1 MYCTMLFII
10 VVMELVIIGSS
21 LRIEP
26 FRFLKENSV
35 YVYQQSKYIADRIA
49 LKLTVFAFVFCIYAV
64 TIYRAMNSKVA
75 FVTGINLETLR
86 QLATA
91 NFHSAYFNFLTP
103 NIRFSWIKKHFIEEN
118 KSS

>member
-10 VVMELVIIGSS
+10 VVMELVINGSS

-49 LKLTVFAFVFCIYAV
+49 LERHELKLTVFAFVFCIYAV
-64 TIYRAMNSKVA
+64 RIYRAMNSKVSS
-75 FVTGINLETLR
+75 IICLR
-86 QLATA
+86 YRHKEFSLSLFQLSDAKYTV
-91 NFHSAYFNFLTP
+91 
-103 NIRFSWIKKHFIEEN
+103 
-118 KSS
+118 

>member
-10 VVMELVIIGSS
+10 VVMELVINGSS

-26 FRFLKENSV
+26 SRFLKENSV

-86 QLATA
+86 QFG
-91 NFHSAYFNFLTP
+91 NSK
-103 NIRFSWIKKHFIEEN
+103 FSLSLFQLSDAKYTV
-118 KSS
+118 

>member
-1 MYCTMLFII
+1 MLFII
-10 VVMELVIIGSS
+10 VVMELVINGSS

-75 FVTGINLETLR
+75 FVTGIKKRSDNWQQQIFT
-86 QLATA
+86 QLIST
-91 NFHSAYFNFLTP
+91 F
-103 NIRFSWIKKHFIEEN
+103 
-118 KSS
+118 